1 MWWDTKN
8 IFQTTTCAVVLQ
20 CCEVRLR
27 LVFRGFAG
35 DLGALL
41 LASEESCVLGQCC
54 CLEMQH
60 RWGDWHADEGECQP
74 AAPFFLASSSLRAWH
89 VWFVSSYAQGSW
101 EAFEDDRGWTDC
113 ATLASKPLT
122 SAGSLLPPAGLW
134 SLQHTADRSL
144 LLLISTPQFM
154 HVLLSI
160 ASTGRDAG
168 LRCLVLQLLVDWAC
182 AVHSPNDE
190 FVPAFAQ
197 ARHVRSRPMPSLRF
211 GVKG

>member
-1 MWWDTKN
+1 MH
-8 IFQTTTCAVVLQ
+8 CASTSKRRRRMFPRALS
-20 CCEVRLR
+20 CYWTAVRW
-27 LVFRGFAG
+27 
-35 DLGALL
+35 GALL
-41 LASEESCVLGQCC
+41 NSIRLSIRLSIRARVFGLAPQLK
-54 CLEMQH
+54 
-60 RWGDWHADEGECQP
+60 P